1 MPLNMKRNIYSCNMR
16 MVRENAY
23 LYSKDYFIRI
33 EPSYNILNN
42 YDSLNKIYGDEVKNR
57 YNYLNI
63 NGKDIS

>member
-1 MPLNMKRNIYSCNMR
+1 

-33 EPSYNILNN
+33 ESIYNILNN